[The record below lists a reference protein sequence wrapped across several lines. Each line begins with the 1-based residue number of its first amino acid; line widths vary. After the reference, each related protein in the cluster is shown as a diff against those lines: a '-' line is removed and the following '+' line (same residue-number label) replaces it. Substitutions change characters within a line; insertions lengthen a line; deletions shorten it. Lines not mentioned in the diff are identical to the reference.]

1 MPDNTSM
8 HSVIARLER
17 CVEADNPNTA
27 IQVVLKL
34 SDFRDEKDR
43 VPDALIEKLL
53 NLLGTQRVLSSMA
66 AATIL
71 QFFEFNSSRFTRL
84 QKRRCLDF
92 LKSKLDEFKGGDARH
107 VAHEI
112 VEILS
117 VVAR

>member
-8 HSVIARLER
+8 DAVFARLER
-17 CVEADNPNTA
+17 CIEADNPNTA

-34 SDFRDEKDR
+34 NDFRDEKGR
-43 VPDALIEKLL
+43 VPDALIERLL
-53 NLLGTQRVLSSMA
+53 NLLETQRVLSSMA
-66 AATIL
+66 SAAIL

-92 LKSKLDEFKGGDARH
+92 LKIKLDEFKDGDALH
-107 VAHEI
+107 VAHEV